1 MMDQFFKD
9 NSKII
14 ILMGKDYIHGLM
26 EDNLKEIGLQIK
38 WMGKEYLLGKTE
50 ESIEYLIKI
59 RRGI

>member
-38 WMGKEYLLGKTE
+38 LMGKEYLLGKME